1 LDHRDNAHLPFG
13 IVRGKVHQTTDP
25 PRPLALLRARRER
38 PCRRRT
44 AEQRDKL
51 APRHSITS
59 SASASSVGGIST
71 PNAFAVAR
79 LMTSSNL
86 APASTGR
93 SPGFSP
99 LRIPPT

>member
-1 LDHRDNAHLPFG
+1 TLLVAKSGRS
-13 IVRGKVHQTTDP
+13 
-25 PRPLALLRARRER
+25 PRPCPLQDIHQRHRRLLRAGRER
-38 PCRRRT
+38 PRGRAT
-44 AEQRDKL
+44 EQRDEITS
-51 APRHSITS
+51 PHHSITS

-86 APASTGR
+86 APPSTGR

-99 LRIPPT
+99 LRIRPT